1 MFPTA
6 CSQINANG
14 LCRNLTGGTCCLA
27 FMMSAACQQMSE
39 QSASGYALTGL
50 TDSEFFTAFTL
61 DMNALYFTSKASSEK
76 LAIPLWGH

>member
-1 MFPTA
+1 
-6 CSQINANG
+6 
-14 LCRNLTGGTCCLA
+14 
-27 FMMSAACQQMSE
+27 MMSAACQQMSE